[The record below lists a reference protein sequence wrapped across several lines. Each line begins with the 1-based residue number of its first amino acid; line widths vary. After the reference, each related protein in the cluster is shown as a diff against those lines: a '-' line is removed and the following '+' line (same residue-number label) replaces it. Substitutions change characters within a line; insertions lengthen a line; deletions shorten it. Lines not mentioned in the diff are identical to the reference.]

1 MKLFLFLCLSPLF
14 ALTQTGSKKVAGFTI
29 KGNIKGLKDSTFVFV
44 SSPLADNKVVATAYS
59 KSGSFFLFGTVENP
73 DMYVLNLI
81 GYPQVKDFFLAN
93 SAYTVTGDAKTIG
106 NMKFTGPAVQ
116 KDYEAFGQK
125 FDPVKN
131 RLNSLA
137 ATINATPQGYKRDSL
152 INIFENGKQQVVKLV
167 GDYVKLRPSSP
178 VSAYVL
184 YVTLPVNQDADLVE
198 ERFNL
203 LKEDVKQGY
212 YGKQLYAELVKN
224 KVGMEGTQA
233 LDFTQNDT
241 ANNPVSLSSFKG
253 KYVLVD
259 FWASWCGPC
268 RHENPN
274 VVAAY
279 QAFKDKNFTVL
290 GVSLDQSREKWL
302 NAIKVDNLTWTHVSD
317 LKFWSNEAAQLYR
330 ITGIPA
336 NFLVDPSGKIIARNL
351 RGENLHTRLKQLLAS
366 K

>member
-1 MKLFLFLCLSPLF
+1 MKNLFLLLLLPAF
-14 ALTQTGSKKVAGFTI
+14 ALAQTSKNNTAPGFTI
-29 KGNIKGLKDSTFVFV
+29 NGTIKGLKDSTFVFI
-44 SSPLADNKVVATAYS
+44 SNPAADNKVVATAYA
-59 KSGSFFLFGTVENP
+59 KNGSFLLFGKVDNP
-73 DMYVLNLI
+73 DMYIINLV
-81 GYPQVKDFFLAN
+81 GYPQVKDFFLGNAP
-93 SAYTVTGDAKTIG
+93 YTVTGDVNSLQSLKIAG
-106 NMKFTGPAVQ
+106 GSLQ
-116 KDYEAFGQK
+116 KDYEAFGLK

-137 ATINATPQGYKRDSL
+137 NTINSTPQSPARDSM
-152 INIFENGKQQVVKLV
+152 IQVFENGKQQVTTMV
-167 GDYVKLRPSSP
+167 GEYVKQRPSSP

-184 YVTLPVNQDADLVE
+184 YVTLPVNQSMDLVE
-198 ERFNL
+198 ERFEMLN
-203 LKEDVKQGY
+203 EDIKQSF
-212 YGKQLYAELVKN
+212 YGKQLYNEIVKT

-233 LDFTQNDT
+233 IDFTQNDT

-274 VVAAY
+274 VVSAFN
-279 QAFKDKNFTVL
+279 AFKDKNFTVL

-317 LKFWSNEAAQLYR
+317 LKFWGNEAAQLYR

-336 NFLVDPSGKIIARNL
+336 NFLVDPAGKIIARNL
-351 RGENLHTRLKQLLAS
+351 RGENLHHVLQQVIK
-366 K
+366 

>member
-1 MKLFLFLCLSPLF
+1 MKHLLFLLLLPAFVMAQSGKSNTP
-14 ALTQTGSKKVAGFTI
+14 QGFTI
-29 KGNIKGLKDSTFVFV
+29 KGNIKGLKDSTFVFI
-44 SSPLADNKVVATAYS
+44 SNPAADNKVLATAYA
-59 KSGSFFLFGTVENP
+59 KNGSFLLFGRVDNP
-73 DMYVLNLI
+73 DMYIINFV
-81 GYPQVKDFFLAN
+81 GYPQVKDFFLGN
-93 SAYTVTGDAKTIG
+93 SAYTISGDVKTLQS
-106 NMKFTGPAVQ
+106 MKIAGGSLQ
-116 KDYEAFGQK
+116 KDYEAFGSK

-137 ATINATPQGYKRDSL
+137 ATINGTPQGPKRDSM
-152 INIFENGKQQVVKLV
+152 IQVFEGGKQQVVNMV
-167 GDYVKLRPSSP
+167 GEYVKQHPKSP

-184 YVTLPVNQDADLVE
+184 YVTLPVNQSMDVVE
-198 ERFNL
+198 ERFDL
-203 LKEDVKQGY
+203 LNNDIKESF
-212 YGKQLYAELVKN
+212 YGKQLYGEIVKT

-274 VVAAY
+274 VVNAY
-279 QAFKDKNFTVL
+279 NAFKDKNFTVL

-317 LKFWSNEAAQLYR
+317 LKFWGNEAAQLYR

-336 NFLVDPSGKIIARNL
+336 NFLMDPTGKIIARNL
-351 RGENLHTRLKQLLAS
+351 RGENLHHVLTQVIK
-366 K
+366 